1 MKFIG
6 DCPSGTK
13 RLDLECARHVLVAS
27 ARRVQQPLTSRI
39 PTSCY
44 TLLSYFEKSYDLES
58 GVLLTHFG
66 SARGRA
72 VLVQLGRWLQ
82 LQLQPVRSLPA
93 GSHNTF
99 LALIL
104 DLALG

>member
-6 DCPSGTK
+6 DCPSGTT
-13 RLDLECARHVLVAS
+13 RLDLERARHVLVAS
-27 ARRVQQPLTSRI
+27 ACRVQQPLTSRI

-44 TLLSYFEKSYDLES
+44 TLLSYFVNSYDSES

-82 LQLQPVRSLPA
+82 LQLQPVRALPA
-93 GSHNTF
+93 GSHNT
-99 LALIL
+99 IVSINT
-104 DLALG
+104 